1 MMIEDWLK
9 RDERHTGIPKFFIF
23 DLTEDNLDNLD
34 DLKKFLAKQ
43 VLIHLANPSR
53 LIRIFKSRPVDEL
66 TDHIINSKLPPEDA
80 RFSPK
85 QSFWA
90 EILSAEISERMDEFM
105 LPIYKLRYKDSRDK
119 AMRGKADVLA
129 CKIVEDKPIIIF
141 SEVKSKS
148 VYISPKESKKLAT
161 EAFDGVC
168 SNNTD
173 FPEIVDYISERI
185 EDLPDNNPNKYF
197 LMDLFDNAVIHPTSY
212 TKDFRIFFIFE
223 KEKWKEECL
232 EIFDIEKIKE
242 LPTLT
247 INIVLIDYLKD
258 LIDNTYL
265 LVPKA
270 AKEIVYG

>member
-1 MMIEDWLK
+1 MMIEEWLK
-9 RDERHTGIPKFFIF
+9 RDKRDTGIPKFFIF

-43 VLIHLANPSR
+43 VLIHLTNPSR
-53 LIRIFKSRPVDEL
+53 LIRLFKGRPVDEL

-80 RFSPK
+80 QFNPK

-90 EILSAEISERMDEFM
+90 EIVSAEILERMDEFT
-105 LPIYKLRYKDSRDK
+105 LPIYKLRYKETRDK

-129 CKIVEDKPIIIF
+129 CKIVDNKPIIVF

-161 EAFDGVC
+161 EAFEGVS

-185 EDLPDNNPNKYF
+185 EDLPDTNPNKYS
-197 LMDLFDNAVIHPTSY
+197 LMDLFDNAVIYPKFYS
-212 TKDFRIFFIFE
+212 KDFHLFFIFE

-232 EIFDIEKIKE
+232 EIFDITKINE

-247 INIVLIDYLKD
+247 INIVLIESLKD
-258 LIDNTYL
+258 LIDDTYS

-270 AKEIVYG
+270 AEEIVYG